1 MNVLLVYPKFPT
13 TYWSFQY
20 ALKFLGKKAALPPLG
35 LITVAAILPKE
46 WTLKLVDMNVSRLR
60 KSDLAWADAVMISAM
75 VVQQDS
81 VRDVILRANA
91 LGKTVIAGGPAFTCE
106 PDEYPGVDHLI
117 LGEAERSLA
126 PFLEDFV
133 RGKAKPRYEAE
144 SFPQMCDVPNPRW
157 DLLNI
162 RKYASMSIQFSRGC
176 PFNCDFCN
184 VTALFGH
191 RPRIKTTKQI
201 LKELDSIWAL
211 GWRSSVFFVDDNF
224 IGNKRFLKR
233 DLLPA
238 LVAWQ
243 KSHKTG
249 LPFYT
254 EASIN
259 MADDPELM
267 EMMSAAGF
275 DTVFIGLETPSE
287 AALTDCNKKQNRG
300 RDLVN
305 DIKKIQRA
313 GMQVQGG
320 FIVGFDSDTH
330 SIFQRQID
338 FIQKSGVVTAMVG
351 ILQAPVGTALHE
363 RMSREGRLVGESSG
377 NNTSVSTN
385 IIPKMNLDTLV
396 DGYQSLIK
404 NLYSPS
410 TYYARVKIFLNEFNG
425 PMIRGKVD
433 RHRLR
438 AFLTSIVRLGILGR
452 ERFEYWKLLSWV
464 AVRKTHLLPTAI
476 SLAIIGFH
484 FRKVS
489 EQICAD

>member
-35 LITVAAILPKE
+35 LITVAALLPKK
-46 WTLKLVDMNVSRLR
+46 WNLRLVDINVSRLR
-60 KSDLAWADAVMISAM
+60 KSDLAWADSVMISAM

-81 VRDVILRANA
+81 AREVISRAKA
-91 LGKTVIAGGPAFTCE
+91 LGKTIIAGGPAFTCE
-106 PDEYPGVDHLI
+106 PDQYPGVDHLI

-126 PFLEDFV
+126 PFLADFAE
-133 RGKAKPRYEAE
+133 GKAKPRYDADGY
-144 SFPQMCDVPNPRW
+144 PQMCEVPSPRW
-157 DLLNI
+157 ELLDI

-191 RPRIKTTKQI
+191 RPRIKSSEQI
-201 LKELDSIWAL
+201 IKELDAIWAL

-238 LVAWQ
+238 LLKWQ
-243 KSHKTG
+243 KSRKAG

-267 EMMSAAGF
+267 EMMSVAGF

-287 AALTDCNKKQNRG
+287 SALIDCNKKQNRG
-300 RDLVN
+300 RDLVA

-351 ILQAPVGTALHE
+351 ILQAPVGTALYE
-363 RMSREGRLVGESSG
+363 RMSNEGRLVGESAG

-385 IIPKMNLDTLV
+385 IIPKMNLDALV
-396 DGYQSLIK
+396 DGYRYLIK
-404 NLYSPS
+404 DLYSPS
-410 TYYARVKIFLNEFNG
+410 TYYARVKTFLHEFKG
-425 PMIRGKVD
+425 PMIKTKID
-433 RHRLR
+433 RYRVR
-438 AFLTSIVRLGILGR
+438 AFLASIIRLGILGR
-452 ERFEYWKLLSWV
+452 ERFEYWKLLLWV
-464 AVRKTHLLPTAI
+464 AVKKTHLLPTAV

-489 EQICAD
+489 EQINVD